1 MKLLKE
7 VWARRFVIKHLVLKN
22 FRVRYRNMALGVVW
36 SVLNPLVMLGV
47 LVFIFTYIVANPGDH
62 EFFPIFLLIGL
73 VHYNS
78 FARMISASTL
88 SIVEHGLLIKK
99 VAFPRIIIPVTTV
112 FSQLIDVLVVMALLT
127 VFVLIFKVPI
137 GWSYLWVFASMGVQI
152 VFTLGLSFITS
163 SLHVYYRDMMY
174 IVESGLTVLFWLTPI
189 FYALDDIHTMLPTWL
204 YGLYIV
210 NPLCGSIHMSRL
222 SILQQGQPDAIA
234 AGIALGVA
242 LATFVIGVITF
253 QTLQRRFADY
263 L

>member
-7 VWARRFVIKHLVLKN
+7 VWDRRFAIKHLVLKN

-47 LVFIFTYIVANPGDH
+47 LVFIFTYVFPNPGDQT
-62 EFFPIFLLIGL
+62 FFPIFLLIGL

-88 SIVEHGLLIKK
+88 SIVENGLLIKK
-99 VAFPRIIIPVTTV
+99 VAFPRIIIPVTTI
-112 FSQLIDVLVVMALLT
+112 FSQIIDVLVLMALLT
-127 VFVLIFKVPI
+127 VFVLIFQVPI
-137 GWSYLWVFASMGVQI
+137 GWSYLWIFASMGVQL
-152 VFTLGLSFITS
+152 VFTLGLAFITS

-174 IVESGLTVLFWLTPI
+174 IVESGLTILFWLTPI
-189 FYALDDIHTMLPTWL
+189 FYSLDFIYTKLPTWL
-204 YGLYIV
+204 YGLYIL

-222 SILQQGQPDAIA
+222 SILQQGQPDVIA
-234 AGIALGVA
+234 AGIALCVS
-242 LATFVIGVITF
+242 LATFVTGVIMF

-263 L
+263 M